1 MRRLHQICL
10 GWMVGWSLCVAGGR
24 LEHSVDCHS
33 TVLPPPPWLR
43 PCQEAEVTH
52 LQAVSASAAELGAR
66 LQDAER
72 ALRAAEAREA
82 LADVERAHAARELQ
96 VGRAPLCERRAC
108 VAT

>member
-1 MRRLHQICL
+1 MCEGSTRFAWSDGWLEFVCCRGAPRTLSGLSLHC
-10 GWMVGWSLCVAGGR
+10 SA
-24 LEHSVDCHS
+24 
-33 TVLPPPPWLR
+33 PPPWLR

-72 ALRAAEAREA
+72 GLRAAEAREA